1 MAKARKPGKKKR
13 NTKNGAKNLK
23 RIAQNIK
30 VLKSIRS

>member
-13 NTKNGAKNLK
+13 NSKNEAKNLK
-23 RIAQNIK
+23 RMTQNIK